1 MKKFFIRILVLVP
14 IMAFAYL
21 TQKISSL
28 YLTAWVKYEMQ
39 DDLVM
44 YARWEVVSWVFI
56 GLSLVALIWAW
67 VSDRD

>member
-1 MKKFFIRILVLVP
+1 
-14 IMAFAYL
+14 MAFAYL

>member
-1 MKKFFIRILVLVP
+1 VKKFFIRILVLVP

-44 YARWEVVSWVFI
+44 YARWEGMYLI
-56 GLSLVALIWAW
+56 ARKSLGELAE
-67 VSDRD
+67 

>member
-1 MKKFFIRILVLVP
+1 VKKFFIRILVLVP